1 MMDILVMFTKP
12 ELVVQDGEEMADASS
27 SCWCLMLQELFK
39 HSLSAPHV
47 SQLIVLG
54 DTFVLV
60 SIDNLVIIM
69 CLSSDALVTQILVF
83 SSNL

>member
-1 MMDILVMFTKP
+1 
-12 ELVVQDGEEMADASS
+12 
-27 SCWCLMLQELFK
+27 MLQELFK
-39 HSLSAPHV
+39 HTLSAPHV

-69 CLSSDALVTQILVF
+69 CLSSDVLVAQILVI
-83 SSNL
+83 SSIL